1 MKEKI
6 MRCGGVLIRANDIL
20 SAVVNTGDTS
30 IVYLKG
36 GRSVKVKMCL
46 AEFENAWNEALNED
60 ERQRKVVR
68 LADCDIGKSL
78 CALHLEDERR
88 TKYMWTCRDGRE
100 IAVEDMSDEHLANTI
115 AMLERQMH
123 ERGIVEENR
132 GEVFG

>member
-1 MKEKI
+1 MKI
-6 MRCGGVLIRANDIL
+6 ISCGGISIKADDVLF
-20 SAVVNTGDTS
+20 AVANTGDTTQ
-30 IVYLKG
+30 VYLNG
-36 GRSVKVKMCL
+36 GRSVIMKMCI
-46 AEFENAWNEALNED
+46 AKFNCEWNDALNKSD
-60 ERQRKVVR
+60 RQRKVVR

>member
-1 MKEKI
+1 MKI
-6 MRCGGVLIRANDIL
+6 ISCGGISIKADDVLF
-20 SAVVNTGDTS
+20 AVANTGDTVQ
-30 IVYLKG
+30 VYLNG
-36 GRSVKVKMCL
+36 GRSVIMKMCI
-46 AEFENAWNEALNED
+46 AAFDHAWNEALNED

>member
-6 MRCGGVLIRANDIL
+6 MRCGGVSIRADEVLFAI
-20 SAVVNTGDTS
+20 ANTGDTS
-30 IVYLKG
+30 EVFLRC
-36 GRSVKVKMCL
+36 GRSVVVKMCI
-46 AEFENAWNEALNED
+46 AAFDHAWNEALD
-60 ERQRKVVR
+60 EGDRQRKVVR

-123 ERGIVEENR
+123 EREIAEENR
-132 GEVFG
+132 GEVFE